1 MRGIR
6 RGLTMNQPDCSSKR
20 PPLPAISVADPKYSL
35 LDFIQAIQRL
45 YCARNIP
52 QNRLRKV
59 M

>member
-1 MRGIR
+1 MRGIC
-6 RGLTMNQPDCSSKR
+6 RGLTMKQRDCSSKR
-20 PPLPAISVADPKYSL
+20 LPLPAISVADPKYSP

-45 YCARNIP
+45 YCVRNLP